1 MKNLNPV
8 EFIKSLQSILD
19 GKANLPENLKDNPV
33 LQVML
38 RRRSVRKFE
47 EKPVPEDV
55 FQAIIEAARLAPS
68 AVNLQTWSFGLF
80 GRESWH
86 HKFEKKMP
94 FNAQRAVI
102 ILGDAFRMRQ
112 ALEEFPFKPLVE
124 YTLAV
129 MNAGIA
135 AYAMNIA
142 AESCGVGSVMLSET
156 GQSGF
161 YDAVYLK
168 EKLELP
174 EGVFP
179 IMTIVFGYPKS
190 RPQAMPP
197 KLPKEE
203 ITFTDAY
210 KKPNKQVI
218 DDWLKQMMAGYRATK
233 VTTGFKGQLKRYL
246 TKADEAEKGLHELI
260 FHKPEEFKKK
270 L

>member
-1 MKNLNPV
+1 MKNLNPI

-19 GKANLPENLKDNPV
+19 GNADFPENMRDNPV

-47 EKPVPEDV
+47 DKPIPEEV
-55 FQAIIEAARLAPS
+55 FQVIIEAARLAPS
-68 AVNLQTWSFGLF
+68 AVNLQTWSFGVFDRGSWRTKF
-80 GRESWH
+80 G
-86 HKFEKKMP
+86 KNIP

-102 ILGDAFRMRQ
+102 ILGDAYRMRQ

-135 AYAMNIA
+135 SYAMNIA
-142 AESCGVGSVMLSET
+142 AESCGVSSVMLSET
-156 GQSGF
+156 GQTGF
-161 YDAVYLK
+161 YDAKHLK

-174 EGVFP
+174 DGVFP
-179 IMTIVFGYPKS
+179 VMTIVFGYPKS

-203 ITFTDAY
+203 IIFTDTY
-210 KKPNKQVI
+210 NEPNNQVI

-233 VTTGFKGQLKRYL
+233 LTTGFKGQLKRYL
-246 TKADEAEKGLHELI
+246 SKADEAEKGLNELI